1 MDLMQSM
8 GSVGSTLGNGVKGL
22 AKAMQVDPHM
32 VGGPLAGPGAGHGA
46 KRDKNGGG
54 VPMAD
59 IGGLQP
65 AVIVIPEGDARS
77 VAGVIRSLGEGSPA
91 YHAGSGRPDTAIR
104 AAESDRVQTA
114 RNARKDGPELL

>member
-22 AKAMQVDPHM
+22 VKAMQVDPG
-32 VGGPLAGPGAGHGA
+32 VVNGPLAGPDAGHGA
-46 KRDKNGGG
+46 KRGKEG
-54 VPMAD
+54 VSPAD

-91 YHAGSGRPDTAIR
+91 YRAGSGRPDPAIR

>member
-22 AKAMQVDPHM
+22 TKAMQVDPHM
-32 VGGPLAGPGAGHGA
+32 AGGPLAGPGAGHGA
-46 KRDKNGGG
+46 KRDKGGAS
-54 VPMAD
+54 PAD

-114 RNARKDGPELL
+114 KNARKDGPELL